1 MGGTA
6 LAQAIEIVGGQAAL
20 ARLLGVSQPTV
31 WHWVHKAERVP
42 GEHVI
47 AIETVTGG
55 RVSRHDLRPD
65 LYPSPGTD
73 KAPPADAAS
82 EEDTLRADVYRLL
95 ASLLIAPPSAER
107 LAVLGRMVGDT
118 SPLGQAYDALAAAAR
133 ATDAQRVE
141 REHFH
146 LFVGMGRGELMPY
159 GSYYLTG
166 FLYER
171 PLAKLRADLARLGIA
186 RAEGTHEPEDHAGI
200 LCETMAGLASGRLGR
215 AVGLAEQNRFFHA
228 HLGTWMPRF
237 FADLEK
243 AEAASFYRP
252 VGTIGRLFMSI
263 ESEAFALAA

>member
-1 MGGTA
+1 M
-6 LAQAIEIVGGQAAL
+6 AQAIEIVGGQAAL

-47 AIETVTGG
+47 AIETVTAG
-55 RVSRHDLRPD
+55 RVTRHDLRPD
-65 LYPSPGTD
+65 LYPRPTGAGE
-73 KAPPADAAS
+73 APPAIA
-82 EEDTLRADVYRLL
+82 EEDALRADLYRLL
-95 ASLLIAPPSAER
+95 AALLKAAPDAER

-118 SPLGQAYDALAAAAR
+118 SPLGHAYDALAAAAR
-133 ATDAQRVE
+133 ATVAERVE

-186 RAEGTHEPEDHAGI
+186 RAEGTHEPEDHAAI
-200 LCETMAGLASGRLGR
+200 LCETMAGLIEGRFGR
-215 AVGLAEQNRFFHA
+215 AVPLAEQNRFFHA
-228 HLGTWMPRF
+228 HLGAWMPRF

-243 AEAASFYRP
+243 SEAASFYRP
-252 VGTIGRLFMSI
+252 IGTIGRLFMSI